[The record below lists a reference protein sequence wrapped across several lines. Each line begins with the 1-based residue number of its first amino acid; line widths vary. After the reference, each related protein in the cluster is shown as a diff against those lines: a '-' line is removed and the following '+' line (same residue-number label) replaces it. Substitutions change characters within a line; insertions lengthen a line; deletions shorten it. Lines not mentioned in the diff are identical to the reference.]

1 MREEHLV
8 ELFLEL
14 VAIDSESLKEGL
26 IAGFITSLVESWGF
40 KVRRDRAGKA
50 IGSDAANLYI
60 KVPATTGPRAA
71 GRAPALLLSAHM
83 DTVCPG
89 VAIKPVAGKGA
100 IRSGGHTILGAD
112 DKAGVAIILDILRDV
127 SQGKLATGPL
137 EVLLSIAEE
146 KGILGIRYGELAW
159 LKARHALVLDGTGEA
174 AVIINSAP
182 TQDNLEFIFRGKRAH
197 AGVEPEKGINAITG
211 AARAIGRMKLGR
223 IDANTTTNIGI
234 IEGGIA
240 INIVPDK
247 VRALGEVRSRVP
259 AKLELQRSRMIEAAR
274 RAEDEG
280 MEVDVKVERAY
291 DGYLVPASDPLVRL
305 VKEAGASCGLK
316 MKVRASGGG
325 SDANHL
331 NAHGIKSIVINTGAY
346 NPHSTEEYLD
356 LKEFRAASDVC
367 KRAAEMYSRRFGG

>member
-26 IAGFITSLVESWGF
+26 IASFITSLVESWGF
-40 KVRRDRAGKA
+40 KVRKDRAGKA

-60 KVPATTGPRAA
+60 KVPSTLRTRTA

-83 DTVCPG
+83 DTVFPG
-89 VAIKPVAGKGA
+89 VGIKPVVRQGA
-100 IRSGGHTILGAD
+100 ISSGGHTILGAD
-112 DKAGVAIILDILRDV
+112 DKAGVAIILDILRD
-127 SQGKLATGPL
+127 LAEGRITAGPL

-146 KGILGIRYGELAW
+146 KGILGIRYAELAW

-211 AARAIGRMKLGR
+211 AARAISRMKLGR
-223 IDANTTTNIGI
+223 IDANTTANIGI

-240 INIVPDK
+240 VNIVPDE
-247 VRALGEVRSRVP
+247 VRVLGEVRSRVP
-259 AKLELQRSRMIEAAR
+259 GKLELQRSRMIEAAR
-274 RAEDEG
+274 RAEDDG
-280 MEVDVKVERAY
+280 MEVDIKVQRAY

-305 VKEAGASCGLK
+305 VKEAGVSRGLK
-316 MKVRASGGG
+316 MQVRASGGG

-331 NAHGIKSIVINTGAY
+331 NAHGIKSIVLNTGAY
-346 NPHSTEEYLD
+346 NPHAREEYLD
-356 LKEFRAASDVC
+356 LKEFRAASAVC
-367 KRAAEMYSRRFGG
+367 KRTVEMYVSRFGG